1 MNWAIRLIWIW
12 MLGSSD
18 NLVFFNVHKSDRNAM
33 SISGYW
39 FDPDSST
46 RREASLDIIEGGGYC
61 LYIDAELTDKGQLSS
76 LTVSDRLGDMPR
88 RLTWPDDGLFETRDN
103 DAVDVALSGS
113 AHKGSRS
120 LLIHRLESSWG
131 WVVTA
136 LVVTVL
142 FSYVGIRYGLP
153 AASESIARSLPTSF
167 NASVSAQALDALDRF
182 IFEESE
188 TDDARQR
195 EVQTQFDELLLALPA
210 TDVEFT
216 LHFRAMGGIAN
227 AMALPGGDVVVTDA
241 FLDLIE
247 HPEEL
252 DSVLL
257 HEIGHVLEYHG
268 MTQVIRSS
276 ALTVIVALAFGDLS
290 AVGDIAVGVPIFIM
304 QNSYSQVAESEADD
318 FAFARMQEMG
328 KDPKY
333 FADIILRMS
342 EQEYIETEADEESSY
357 FSSHPDSQV
366 RARKAFEA
374 SDRMQ
379 GEN

>member
-1 MNWAIRLIWIW
+1 
-12 MLGSSD
+12 
-18 NLVFFNVHKSDRNAM
+18 M

-76 LTVSDRLGDMPR
+76 LAVSDRLGDMPR
-88 RLTWPDDGLFETRDN
+88 RFTWPDDGLFETRDN

-120 LLIHRLESSWG
+120 LFLHRLESSWG

-210 TDVEFT
+210 TDVDFT

-247 HPEEL
+247 HPQEL

-276 ALTVIVALAFGDLS
+276 ALTVIVTLAFGDLS

-342 EQEYIETEADEESSY
+342 EQEYIETEGNEESSY

-374 SDRMQ
+374 SERMQ